1 MLRVVIVDD
10 AAPILK
16 LMEKLIEKDEQ
27 AKVIGKFSLPSEAIE
42 HIKKLKPDAVFLDI
56 EMPGMNGIELA
67 ERLIEEDENLEIVF
81 VTAYSQYA
89 LETFKVNAL
98 NYIMKPVSVKEISK
112 TLLRISRYKNLA
124 TSIQRKEE
132 FSIKCFGGFEV
143 INASGIPVKW
153 ISKKSSELLAFF
165 IMNRNCKMD
174 KWKIGEALWPEAS
187 EQQVTRNFHTTL
199 FRLRKILTEEGI
211 PIKIRSEKG
220 TREGYLCNIGELN
233 CDVIKLEDYMLQN
246 MTIDENNIS
255 KYESMKSNF
264 KDELFEG
271 LNYTWCSLE
280 KENFSTYFIDV
291 LENMTRYYINKGH
304 YKQAFTTIKNSLKI
318 YPYKEKTH
326 QMLMEIYFY
335 ENDKISIIKH
345 YEEFKLLLKQDLDTE
360 PDLFTEQIYEKFLT
374 KL

>member
-10 AAPILK
+10 EAPALE
-16 LMEKLIEKDEQ
+16 LMERFIEKDEQ
-27 AKVIGKFSLPSEAIE
+27 AKVIGKFLLPSEAIE
-42 HIKKLKPDAVFLDI
+42 HIKELKPDAVFLDI

-67 ERLIEEDENLEIVF
+67 GRLIEEDENLEIVF
-81 VTAYSQYA
+81 VTAHSEYA
-89 LETFKVNAL
+89 LEAFKVNAL

-112 TLLRISRYKNLA
+112 TLLRISKYKNIA
-124 TSIQRKEE
+124 TPIQRKDE
-132 FSIKCFGGFEV
+132 FRIKCFGGFEV

-199 FRLRKILTEEGI
+199 FRLRKTLNEEGI
-211 PIKIRSEKG
+211 PIKICSEKG
-220 TREGYLCNIGELN
+220 TREGYLCDIGQLN
-233 CDVIKLEDYMLQN
+233 CDVIKLKEYMLKN
-246 MTIDENNIS
+246 LIIDENNIS

-280 KENFSTYFIDV
+280 KENFSRYIIDV
-291 LENMTRYYINKGH
+291 LENMARYYINKGE
-304 YKQAFTTIKNSLKI
+304 YKQALVTIKNSLKI
-318 YPYKEKTH
+318 YPYKGKTN
-326 QMLMEIYFY
+326 QMLMEVYFY
-335 ENDKISIIKH
+335 KNDKTSIIKH
-345 YEEFKLLLKQDLDTE
+345 YKELKLLLKQDLDTE
-360 PDLFTEQIYEKFLT
+360 PDILTEQIYEKLLT